1 MIRRKVND
9 LLAKVEGRSGTIK
22 PVPPKPALLETD
34 EFTVAVK
41 PDFSQILKRVGKPG
55 KKFKVLMEATVTH
68 TDYSPYANGVL
79 LTMKQV
85 GRWFGVT
92 PMTLYHWIK
101 KLGMPRHQLSGGKN
115 PPVRF
120 DEGELLE
127 WAQQMNRSPMNMDYR
142 EWQ

>member
-1 MIRRKVND
+1 MIRRKVDD
-9 LLAKVEGRSGTIK
+9 LLAKVEGRSGLATPI
-22 PVPPKPALLETD
+22 PPKPALLED
-34 EFTVAVK
+34 AELTVAK
-41 PDFSQILKRVGKPG
+41 PDFSQVLSRIGKPG
-55 KKFKVLMEATVTH
+55 KRFQVLMEPTVTITTYH
-68 TDYSPYANGVL
+68 DHANGTL

-85 GRWFGVT
+85 GRLFGVT

-101 KLGMPRHQLSGGKN
+101 KLGMPKLTLGGGKN

-127 WAQQMNRSPMNMDYR
+127 WARQMNRAVVNTDYL